1 MKLIFTTQRYGQRTM
16 VYIYSFPEPAT
27 MVFFRGREP
36 LAQQMITVEFAG
48 LKQFSAQTLREWLLA
63 AGGQANTRQ
72 ALLEIPEDIWR
83 PTVLADFLTAEQYD
97 HALWSISQHFTLTE
111 MQAFMD
117 HWWPQAETRLHQLL
131 ALNETEIR
139 LQRFDQ
145 DNDFLDRVLGVAAQM
160 GNVLTKTH
168 QDLLTQW
175 EERHL
180 PRLRQEQPF
189 VPEHWLETAATLRAT
204 NVCQTMLREMAQ
216 RISSAHLEQEQ
227 LHAILATIG
236 RNPQLRQAVQYDSSF
251 WFWWNTILRLEQN
264 LTGATVDI
272 SLAKEQKVALNWET
286 VESRRIGR
294 IVPGRTALVVQHD
307 GAPLY
312 IGAPRKLKFQVRR
325 AGGQIS
331 KWGNTLTLAV
341 AQKNQLQQTLLE
353 VETLETL
360 AHVDPAQAVARLA
373 HLHLPETHPVFDAA
387 ARAPHDP
394 RYAHILADLL
404 IELTAGL
411 DADVA
416 RRLLREQ
423 SRLNKR

>member
-16 VYIYSFPEPAT
+16 VYIYSYPTE

-36 LAQQMITVEFAG
+36 LGQQMITVEFIG
-48 LKQFSAQTLREWLLA
+48 LKQFSAQALREWLLA

-83 PTVLADFLTAEQYD
+83 PTVLDDFLVVEHYPQAI
-97 HALWSISQHFTLTE
+97 WGISQHFTLAE
-111 MQAFMD
+111 MQAFVD
-117 HWWPQAETRLHQLL
+117 RWWPQAESRLHQLL
-131 ALNETEIR
+131 DLNEIEAR
-139 LQRFDQ
+139 LQGFDR
-145 DNDFLDRVLGVAAQM
+145 DSDFLARVLGVAAQL

-189 VPEHWLETAATLRAT
+189 VPEHWLETAATLRAV

-264 LTGATVDI
+264 VTGATVDV
-272 SLAKEQKVALNWET
+272 SLAKEQKVELNWET

-294 IVPGRTALVVQHD
+294 IVPGRTALVVQHN

-312 IGAPRKLKFQVRR
+312 IGAPRKLKFQIRR
-325 AGGQIS
+325 AGGQIN

-341 AQKNQLQQTLLE
+341 AKKNQLQQALLE

>member
-16 VYIYSFPEPAT
+16 VYIYSYPAE

-36 LAQQMITVEFAG
+36 VAQQMITVEFAG
-48 LKQFSAQTLREWLLA
+48 LKEFSTQAIRQWLLA
-63 AGGQANTRQ
+63 DSGQADSRK
-72 ALLEIPEDIWR
+72 ALLEIPEAIWR
-83 PTVLADFLTAEQYD
+83 PTVLDDFLVVDQYAQ
-97 HALWSISQHFTLTE
+97 ALWGITQHFPLVDI
-111 MQAFMD
+111 QAFVD
-117 HWWPQAETRLHQLL
+117 RWWPQAQTRLHQLL
-131 ALNETEIR
+131 AVTEPEPQ
-139 LQRFDQ
+139 LQAFDR
-145 DNDFLDRVLGVAAQM
+145 DKDFLARVLGVVAQL
-160 GNVLTKTH
+160 GNTFNKAH
-168 QDLLTQW
+168 HDLLTQW

-204 NVCQTMLREMAQ
+204 HVCQTMLREMAQ
-216 RISSAHLEQEQ
+216 RISSARLEQER
-227 LHAILATIG
+227 LHAILAVIG

-272 SLAKEQKVALNWET
+272 SLAKEQKVELNWET

-294 IVPGRTALVVQHD
+294 IVPGRTALVVQYE
-307 GAPLY
+307 GSSLY
-312 IGAPRKLKFQVRR
+312 IGAPRKLKFQIRR
-325 AGGQIS
+325 AGGQIN

-341 AQKNQLQQTLLE
+341 AKKNQLQQALLE

-373 HLHLPETHPVFDAA
+373 HLPLPETHPVFDAA

-404 IELTAGL
+404 IELVAGL